1 MARVFV
7 DTNVFLY
14 AIGAESPH
22 REPCREVLSAIGK
35 GDIDAVTSSEVLQE
49 VLHVRTRRV
58 DLNDGIRAA
67 RSAAAMVAEVLP
79 VTGDDV
85 LAACK
90 VLERHPQIGARDAL
104 HVAVMKAC
112 RIHTLIS
119 VDKDFDAI
127 REIKRVDPKD
137 AT

>member
-1 MARVFV
+1 VARVFL

-22 REPCREVLSAIGK
+22 RRPCRDVLAAVGK
-35 GDIDAVTSSEVLQE
+35 GALDAVTSSEVLQE
-49 VLHVRTRRV
+49 VLHVRSRRV
-58 DLNDGIRAA
+58 DLKDGLQATRA
-67 RSAAAMVAEVLP
+67 AAAMVAAVLP

-90 VLERHPQIGARDAL
+90 VLDKHPQLAARDAL
-104 HVAVMKAC
+104 HVAVMKA
-112 RIHTLIS
+112 HQVQTLIS
-119 VDKDFDAI
+119 VDKDFDVI
-127 REIKRVDPKD
+127 RDIKRLEPKD